1 MVTLIL
7 ASAALVVLCRVGAVA
22 FGLALAS
29 LTEDGES

>member
-7 ASAALVVLCRVGAVA
+7 AAAALVVLCGVGAVA

-29 LTEDGES
+29 LTEDGDS